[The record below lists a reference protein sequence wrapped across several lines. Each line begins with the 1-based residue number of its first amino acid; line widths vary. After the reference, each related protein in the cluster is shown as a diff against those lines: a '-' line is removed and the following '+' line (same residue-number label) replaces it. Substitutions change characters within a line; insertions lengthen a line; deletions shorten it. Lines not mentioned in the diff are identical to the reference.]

1 MNTTMKATP
10 SLRSRQAVPRPF
22 LKWAGGKTQLL
33 PLLLAYIPESFRH
46 YYEPFLGGG
55 ALFFA
60 LYRLGVLQQ
69 ASLSDINA
77 ELIDTYRALQ
87 RDVER
92 VIQHLQN
99 YPHSKEF
106 YYELRA
112 RDPWE
117 LSLAERAAR
126 MIYLNKT
133 GYNGLYR
140 VNKQGKFN
148 VPFGRYKRPNYRDF
162 DNLRAVA
169 QALQKVRLEARSF
182 EWILEEVHPGDFV
195 YFDPPYDPV
204 SETARF
210 TQYHA
215 SGFGKAEQQR
225 LADLFRQLSAK
236 KVKVMLSN
244 SDTPFIRRLYQ
255 GHAWLIPVQAHRFI
269 NSRGNKRGPQPEL
282 LILNYEPREAG
293 RLFDSTRAYS
303 PSS

>member
-1 MNTTMKATP
+1 MVIMKTKHFVQ
-10 SLRSRQAVPRPF
+10 SRQAVPRPF

-33 PLLLAYIPESFRH
+33 PMLLAYAPSTFRR

-55 ALFFA
+55 AFFFA
-60 LYRLGVLQQ
+60 LYRLNFIRQ
-69 ASLSDINA
+69 ATLSDINA
-77 ELIDTYRALQ
+77 ELIDTYLALQ
-87 RDVER
+87 RDVES
-92 VIQHLQN
+92 VIQYLDH
-99 YPHSKEF
+99 YPHSEEF
-106 YYELRA
+106 YYKLRA
-112 RDPWE
+112 RNPWE

-169 QALQKVRLEARSF
+169 QALQMVRLEVRSF
-182 EWILEEVHPGDFV
+182 EWILEEAQAGDFV

-204 SETARF
+204 SKTARF
-210 TQYHA
+210 TQYHS
-215 SGFGKAEQQR
+215 SGFGKAEQQL
-225 LADLFRQLSAK
+225 LAKVFRQLSIK

-244 SDTPFIRRLYQ
+244 SDTPFIRQLYQ
-255 GHAWLIPVQAHRFI
+255 DYAWILPVKAYRFI
-269 NSRGNKRGPQPEL
+269 NSRGHKRGPQPEL

-293 RLFDSTRAYS
+293 RLFEPARDYS
-303 PSS
+303 